1 MTVTRGCERYKF
13 LRLVNLN
20 ISGCQGWLVHQECA
34 SSVLRTEYMGPISG
48 PLGGAANDPAL
59 SSALIIREAET
70 SDWLQSRMM
79 QHAVAL
85 VSLRTT

>member
-1 MTVTRGCERYKF
+1 MTRGFERYKF

-20 ISGCQGWLVHQECA
+20 ISGCQGWLVYQDSRVCEF
-34 SSVLRTEYMGPISG
+34 RTEVYMDPISG